1 MTGKASSSQSSSP
14 QVSSLATSSSV
25 VRIGKSSFSP
35 GDVSF
40 SPGDVYVECL
50 LPAVQRR
57 DNTPHLKPPTSS
69 SHANDPDTPVDTE
82 TEVMPLSSH
91 PVVLRAQSEC
101 VSLQNGN
108 AVSVLEDEDVQ
119 EDVVEVQG
127 NAVELVFPCR
137 NIFRYL
143 VLFIK
148 NMEHFVELQVEVL
161 DDQQK
166 YRHIRLTNA
175 RSLAKKY
182 RHIRLTNARSLAKV
196 EPKTCQLPL
205 VMGSRPGWRYLC
217 MDLQD
222 LTHRAFG
229 SQHVTTTQLRIAGR
243 LRLLRVFFQDELYAD
258 SDLPSY
264 LTFLG

>member
-1 MTGKASSSQSSSP
+1 MAGKASSSQSSSP

-35 GDVSF
+35 GDV
-40 SPGDVYVECL
+40 YVECL

-57 DNTPHLKPPTSS
+57 DNTPHLKSSTSS
-69 SHANDPDTPVDTE
+69 SHANDPEAPVDTE

-175 RSLAKKY
+175 RSLAK
-182 RHIRLTNARSLAKV
+182 V

>member
-1 MTGKASSSQSSSP
+1 MARTATSSQAQLSSP
-14 QVSSLATSSSV
+14 AISSLATSSSV

-35 GDVSF
+35 GDV
-40 SPGDVYVECL
+40 
-50 LPAVQRR
+50 
-57 DNTPHLKPPTSS
+57 
-69 SHANDPDTPVDTE
+69 
-82 TEVMPLSSH
+82 H

-101 VSLQNGN
+101 LSLQNGN
-108 AVSVLEDEDVQ
+108 DVCVLEDEDVQ
-119 EDVVEVQG
+119 EDVVQVTG
-127 NAVELVFPCR
+127 NAAELVFPCR
-137 NIFRYL
+137 NIFRFL

-175 RSLAKKY
+175 RSLAK
-182 RHIRLTNARSLAKV
+182 I

-205 VMGSRPGWRYLC
+205 VMGTAPGWRYLC

-222 LTHRAFG
+222 LTQRAFG
-229 SQHVTTTQLRIAGR
+229 SRHVTTTQLRVAGR
-243 LRLLRVFFQDELYAD
+243 CRLLRAFFQDERYAD
-258 SDLPSY
+258 SELPSY